1 MEKTN
6 GLRDAL
12 SKTFAD
18 RRNWNRRIE
27 VAGEHYIYCSAKNE
41 IRRIDQ
47 REGYEVALLVG
58 CFVLGKFVWCC

>member
-1 MEKTN
+1 MKKTN

-12 SKTFAD
+12 GKTFAD
-18 RRNWNRRIE
+18 RRNWNRRTE
-27 VAGEHYIYCSAKNE
+27 VAGDHYIYCSAKNE

-47 REGYEVALLVG
+47 REGYEVDLLVG